1 MDIVDTVGGQEVL
14 VDITF
19 TDVCT
24 VDASRLAARLRWD
37 GAAARKAEDW
47 KRRRYP
53 VPEMVPG
60 AIESGGRMGT
70 AGLEWLRR
78 VYAAAEAQEQRQRLL
93 RELSAHAQATT
104 AAIQR

>member
-1 MDIVDTVGGQEVL
+1 M
-14 VDITF
+14 
-19 TDVCT
+19 
-24 VDASRLAARLRWD
+24 
-37 GAAARKAEDW
+37 
-47 KRRRYP
+47 
-53 VPEMVPG
+53 PETVPG
-60 AIESGGRMGT
+60 AIESGGRMGA